1 MHFSGI
7 VRENDNLLR
16 YGKKTHTR
24 ILREILASV
33 RYIQREIHTSLGET
47 DTVEIMHNNF
57 YLNN

>member
-1 MHFSGI
+1 MHSSGI

-16 YGKKTHTR
+16 YKRKTHTM
-24 ILREILASV
+24 ILREILTSL

-57 YLNN
+57 LPE